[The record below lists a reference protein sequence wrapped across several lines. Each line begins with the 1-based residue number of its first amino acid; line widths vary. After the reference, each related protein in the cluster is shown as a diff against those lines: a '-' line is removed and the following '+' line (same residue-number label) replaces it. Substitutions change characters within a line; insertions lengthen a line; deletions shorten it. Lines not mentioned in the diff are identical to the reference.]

1 MNVISTCTFACVAA
15 CIYKYKHSKKGAI
28 IGLVLGTVCCTLS
41 MTLWNYII
49 TPIYYQMP
57 RSAVVGMLL
66 PGIVPFNIIKCTLN
80 AACAMLIY
88 KPLVNALRNTQFVPQ
103 SSTSEGLT
111 KDVGIVS
118 AFIIVSIAVL
128 ILVMKG

>member
-1 MNVISTCTFACVAA
+1 
-15 CIYKYKHSKKGAI
+15 
-28 IGLVLGTVCCTLS
+28 
-41 MTLWNYII
+41 
-49 TPIYYQMP
+49 MP

-103 SSTSEGLT
+103 SRTSEGLT
-111 KDVGIVS
+111 KMWELSVHLLLYQLQ
-118 AFIIVSIAVL
+118 F
-128 ILVMKG
+128 

>member
-1 MNVISTCTFACVAA
+1 MVHTRI
-15 CIYKYKHSKKGAI
+15 
-28 IGLVLGTVCCTLS
+28 
-41 MTLWNYII
+41 
-49 TPIYYQMP
+49 
-57 RSAVVGMLL
+57 VGMLL

-103 SSTSEGLT
+103 SNTNETLT

-118 AFIIVSIAVL
+118 AFIIVSIVVL